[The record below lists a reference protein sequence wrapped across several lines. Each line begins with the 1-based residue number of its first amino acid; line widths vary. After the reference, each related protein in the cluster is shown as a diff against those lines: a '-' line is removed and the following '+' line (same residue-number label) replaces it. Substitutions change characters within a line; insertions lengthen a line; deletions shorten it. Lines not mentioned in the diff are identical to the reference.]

1 MFIVTIL
8 RAIGR
13 FTVTMAEAVAE
24 AQAMRR
30 QMRRRYPAIDY

>member
-13 FTVTMAEAVAE
+13 FTVTMAEIVAE

-30 QMRRRYPAIDY
+30 EMRRRYPAIDY